1 MGLRPVIW
9 VGIDAGKTSHHACA
23 VDDQGRVCWSQ
34 KLPNDQAAIEQLI
47 IRARG
52 TAGEV
57 RWAIDLTSSAA
68 ALLLAVLVTNGQQVV
83 YVPGR
88 VVNRMSGVFRG
99 EAKTDAK
106 DAHVIAE
113 TARLR
118 RDLAAVSAPDELVV
132 ELTRLTG
139 HRADLMADW
148 VRGINRLRD
157 LLTSIFPALERA
169 FDYSTRS
176 ALILVA
182 GFPTPDAVRDAGAA
196 GLTQHLLD
204 HGVRGTTVSSMV
216 DKALAAAA
224 TQTVRLPGEATT
236 ATLVGDV
243 ARQLLD
249 LDRQIKNTTKLI
261 TERFRTHAQAEII
274 ESLPGLGPLLG
285 AEFLVATGGDLAAFA
300 TSGRLASY
308 AGPGTGAAGLR
319 TRHRE
324 PAAAHPLQPP
334 PPPRVLHG
342 SAVQPEDRRPVAHL
356 LPAQTRR
363 TADPHPG
370 RCWRWPAAWSTCCG
384 RCCATTENSH
394 SPHQQPSKRLDTIIE
409 IRPRCAAGAPRWPL
423 LSCRAQARTRP
434 SSGHQ
439 TVTLTRPFHIRRSSG
454 APTSSASFPTPR
466 PCCGWPAPCWPRP
479 TTNGRPPTAATS
491 PKPPWPYSLRR
502 PRRRKE

>member
-1 MGLRPVIW
+1 VGLRPVIW

-34 KLPNDQAAIEQLI
+34 KLPNDQSAIEQLI
-47 IRARG
+47 TRASG
-52 TAGEV
+52 TASEV

-118 RDLAAVSAPDELVV
+118 RDLGAVSAPDELIV

-216 DKALAAAA
+216 DRALAAAA

-261 TERFRTHAQAEII
+261 TEQFRTHAQAEII

-308 AGPGTGAAGLR
+308 AGLVPVPQDSGRVTG
-319 TRHRE
+319 
-324 PAAAHPLQPP
+324 
-334 PPPRVLHG
+334 
-342 SAVQPEDRRPVAHL
+342 
-356 LPAQTRR
+356 
-363 TADPHPG
+363 
-370 RCWRWPAAWSTCCG
+370 
-384 RCCATTENSH
+384 N
-394 SPHQQPSKRLDTIIE
+394 
-409 IRPRCAAGAPRWPL
+409 
-423 LSCRAQARTRP
+423 
-434 SSGHQ
+434 
-439 TVTLTRPFHIRRSSG
+439 
-454 APTSSASFPTPR
+454 
-466 PCCGWPAPCWPRP
+466 
-479 TTNGRPPTAATS
+479 
-491 PKPPWPYSLRR
+491 LRR
-502 PRRRKE
+502 PTRYNRRLRRVFYMAALSSLKIDGPSRTYYLRKRGERRIHTQAVLALARRLVDVLWALLRDHRKFTLTAPAAVQTA